1 MRKNEARWIEDRER
15 WQINV
20 QKNGERKTFTSK
32 TPGKKGKAEAE
43 RKAERW
49 LEDSTSAEN
58 ARVGK
63 LLDEYSKYLTDSTS
77 YSHSR
82 QYNGYIEHHIRP
94 VIGMKRINA
103 LTEGDLQ
110 DVIDLAYAKHKLS
123 AKTLKNIRACLANFM
138 KWCRKHGK
146 TRLHP
151 EDLSIPRS
159 AKKSEKTILPP
170 DELRTLFSSTKT
182 TWRGKEVDD
191 FFIHAYRFA
200 VLTGVRPGELRGLK
214 DRTDVKGNKVTI
226 RRAINMFDEFT
237 AGKNDNA
244 HRTFQ
249 LSPRALAEVE
259 AQRVMLKQNGI
270 VSPYLFPDKDGEFIK
285 YHKFYDA
292 WIRYCDANG
301 IGRISLYE
309 MMRHTYVSVNK
320 EMPDGLKKSTVGH
333 SRDMDTDG
341 TYGHQMASDLE
352 KAADYVERAFDE
364 VLAPKKTAEK

>member
-1 MRKNEARWIEDRER
+1 MRKNEARWIEDRGR

-20 QKNGERKTFTSK
+20 QKNGRRKTFTSY

-49 LEDSTSAEN
+49 IEDPATAEN
-58 ARVGK
+58 ARVGT
-63 LLDEYSKYLTDSTS
+63 LLDEYSKYLTSTTS

-110 DVIDLAYAKHKLS
+110 DVIDLAYTKHKL
-123 AKTLKNIRACLANFM
+123 ADKTLKNLRACLTNFL

-151 EDLSIPRS
+151 EDITIPRS

-170 DELRTLFSSTKT
+170 EELRILFSSEKT
-182 TWRGKEVDD
+182 TWRQKETAE
-191 FFIHAYRFA
+191 FYIHAYRFA
-200 VLTGVRPGELRGLK
+200 VLTGVRPGELRGIK
-214 DRTDVKGNKVTI
+214 DRSDVRGTKVTI
-226 RRAINMFDEFT
+226 RRSINMYDEFT
-237 AGKNDNA
+237 DGKNENA
-244 HRTFQ
+244 HRSFR

-259 AQRVMLKQNGI
+259 AQRAMLKRYGI
-270 VSPYLFPDKDGEFIK
+270 VSPYLFPDRDGDFIK

-292 WIRYCDANG
+292 WIRYCKAND
-301 IGRISLYE
+301 ITPISLYE

-320 EMPDGLKKSTVGH
+320 EMPDALKKPTVGH
-333 SRDMDTDG
+333 SRDMDTEG
-341 TYGHQMASDLE
+341 TYGHQIAGDQE
-352 KAADYVERAFDE
+352 KAAEYVERAFDE
-364 VLAPKKTAEK
+364 ILSPKKAAKN